1 MKKKLNKKTL
11 CLTAAALTL
20 TAGLS
25 VGSAM
30 AYFTTYVTAQGG
42 QELSLGFTEVIPDEE
57 VSDWTKHIKIENTG
71 DYECYVRVKV
81 FAGSQYQ
88 EGLVYSDESG
98 KWTPGDDGYYYY
110 SDVIAPGA
118 KSEELLVKISNMNL
132 PKDFNVIVFQN
143 VHLLSW
149 MQREIQVQTGQRK
162 QMLRRLRRWVS
173 NEKEEKIL
181 FCKARFPVCGG
192 RTFNSWQYRG
202 KYKSGTDLLQ

>member
-71 DYECYVRVKV
+71 DYSIRKDWSTPMRVEN
-81 FAGSQYQ
+81 GR
-88 EGLVYSDESG
+88 
-98 KWTPGDDGYYYY
+98 
-110 SDVIAPGA
+110 
-118 KSEELLVKISNMNL
+118 
-132 PKDFNVIVFQN
+132 
-143 VHLLSW
+143 
-149 MQREIQVQTGQRK
+149 REMTDIITIL
-162 QMLRRLRRWVS
+162 ML
-173 NEKEEKIL
+173 
-181 FCKARFPVCGG
+181 
-192 RTFNSWQYRG
+192 
-202 KYKSGTDLLQ
+202 

>member
-98 KWTPGDDGYYYY
+98 KWTPGDDGYY
-110 SDVIAPGA
+110 
-118 KSEELLVKISNMNL
+118 
-132 PKDFNVIVFQN
+132 
-143 VHLLSW
+143 
-149 MQREIQVQTGQRK
+149 
-162 QMLRRLRRWVS
+162 
-173 NEKEEKIL
+173 
-181 FCKARFPVCGG
+181 
-192 RTFNSWQYRG
+192 
-202 KYKSGTDLLQ
+202 